1 MQFILKIRDFVLT
14 DLQRC
19 NWANSDPLYVDYHD
33 EEWGYPVSDDF
44 RLFEKLCLE
53 GFQSGL
59 SWLTILK
66 KRNGFRKAFANFD
79 FNLVS
84 HFGEAE
90 IETLLNNAEIVRHRG
105 KIEATVNNAKMAKN
119 IVAEFGGF
127 AKYIWSFEPRASEI
141 ENPQSVSVSETSIKL
156 SKDLKKRG
164 FKFVGPTTIF
174 AFMQAMGMINDHAS
188 DCFCRAKSERLRAD
202 FVRPSTICI

>member
-14 DLQRC
+14 DLKRC

-90 IETLLNNAEIVRHRG
+90 IEILLNNAEIVRHRG
-105 KIEATVNNAKMAKN
+105 KIEATVNNAKMAKK
-119 IVAEFGGF
+119 IVAEFGSF
-127 AKYIWSFEPRASEI
+127 AKYIWSFEPRTSEI
-141 ENPQSVSVSETSIKL
+141 ENPQSVSVSETSIRL

-188 DCFCRAKSERLRAD
+188 DCFCRKKSDKLRED
-202 FVRPSTICI
+202 FVRPIACI